1 MSTKTLRKRIALG
14 TVAALSAGLMSVVST
29 TAAHAT
35 TPGRVTISTA
45 SSAGVLGSDLTTPLA
60 STANVLATGTL
71 ALNIGGTGGG
81 YYTVSA
87 GAYFSGVSGAD
98 TNAVITGNQSVVTS
112 TGDDTVTITPTGAA
126 GSTFTVVGT
135 TAKGAAAVTVLVVTI
150 AGTSVAGT
158 ADASKSY
165 VTWVASTFVGNSGD
179 SKVDVSGASATTAG
193 KPLYV
198 AIDLKDA
205 YSNVINKAGALAVT
219 VTDGA
224 VATVGIEPGDTS
236 TVAAINSTAGV
247 YTTAVS
253 SVASTNGRYYARVDE
268 KTAGTGWSGTVTVS
282 YNGVVLATKA
292 ATIAGYVKKIVLS
305 TNKVAQKGVTTTD
318 VVRYNMYDASGN
330 AIDGPAI
337 TSANISKNS
346 IGTSSVLTSIQADDT
361 PTVSTATAGK
371 IEVTAGSSGS
381 STLVVQYVN
390 PDGSIALSNSVTVNV
405 GDSANTYKIALD
417 KTSYN
422 QGDLATLTI
431 TVLDI
436 KGNPTNSSVNVID
449 SSTVAAGDLLIST
462 PMLTLVGAYPAV
474 KKVGASG
481 TITFTYTVGT
491 TGTFTPGNYQA
502 SVSLPTV
509 NAVNGVAQTI
519 AYAVANPAGGTSLN
533 DVLKGIVSLIASIN
547 KQIAALAKLVAKK

>member
-35 TPGRVTISTA
+35 YTTGRVLIDTA
-45 SSAGVLGSDLTTPLA
+45 SSAGVLGSDLSTPLA

-71 ALNIGGTGGG
+71 ALDIGVG

-87 GAYFSGVSGAD
+87 GAYFGGVSGHD

-112 TGDDTVTITPTGAA
+112 AGDDTVTITPTGAA

-205 YSNVINKAGALAVT
+205 YSNVINKAGALTVT

-224 VATVGIEPGDTS
+224 VATVGIENSTN
-236 TVAAINSTAGV
+236 TVATINQTAGT

-305 TNKVAQKGVTTTD
+305 TNKVAAKSTTTTD

-330 AIDGPAI
+330 AIDGAAL
-337 TSANISKNS
+337 TNANITKNS
-346 IGTSSVLTSIQADDT
+346 IGTSSVLSSISPDSGNM
-361 PTVSTATAGK
+361 PVVSTATAGK
-371 IEVTAGSSGS
+371 IDITAGSSGS

-436 KGNPTNSSVNVID
+436 KGNPTNSTANVID

-509 NAVNGVAQTI
+509 NAANGVAQTI